1 MGDLADEAFAALL
14 ADARAGDP
22 QAFDDLVRWLEVPL
36 VGFLR
41 ARGADDPDGTANEV
55 LVRVF
60 GGIARFQGGVAQF
73 RGWVFTIARNA
84 LVDERRHRARRP
96 DAVPTVPHE
105 IPDRS
110 TGDVAERIGERER
123 VDALLADLTD
133 EQREV
138 LLLRIVA
145 GLTVEETA
153 DAVGRRPGAV
163 RALQHRALARL
174 RTNLARRP

>member
-1 MGDLADEAFAALL
+1 MGELADDAFAVLL
-14 ADARAGDP
+14 HEARTGDP
-22 QAFDDLVRWLEVPL
+22 EAFDDLVRWLEGPL

-60 GGIARFQGGVAQF
+60 GGIARFEGGAAQF
-73 RGWVFTIARNA
+73 RAWVFTIARNA
-84 LVDERRHRARRP
+84 LVDERRRHARRP
-96 DAVPTVPHE
+96 DAVPTVPDE

-110 TGDVAERIGERER
+110 TDDAAERLGERER
-123 VDALLADLTD
+123 VDALLAGLTD

-145 GLTVEETA
+145 GLSVDETA
-153 DAVGRRPGAV
+153 EAVGRRAGAV
-163 RALQHRALARL
+163 RALQHRALGRL
-174 RTNLARRP
+174 RTTLSRRP